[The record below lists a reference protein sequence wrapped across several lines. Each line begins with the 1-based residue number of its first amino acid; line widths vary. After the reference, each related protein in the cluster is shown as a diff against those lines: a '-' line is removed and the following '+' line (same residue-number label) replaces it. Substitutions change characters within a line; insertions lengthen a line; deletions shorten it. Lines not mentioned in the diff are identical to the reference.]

1 MFLSNDEIIKV
12 MLEYIE
18 EDKYKSAILINGEWG
33 SGKTFFITEKLSKV
47 IKDRIK
53 NEGKYIYVSLYGVGN
68 VEELSNKLYSEICSE
83 TLVKLSGVEKE
94 KIDTGIKWI
103 PKLLYFTKFI
113 PFIKNYNSIKKI
125 MAPIIKEI
133 AKIKKCVV
141 VFDDIERCKIDIY
154 ELFGYINELVEHNE
168 VKAILVANEKKIT
181 DKENKDGE
189 INKYDEIKEK
199 LVGITI
205 MYKPEFNLSYE
216 HIIDT
221 YLKEANLKEYLKNEK
236 QKTLILKEFY
246 EKEEY
251 NLRTLIYLITM
262 YKKIFS
268 LLEDIEFDKNYVEI
282 HMENIL
288 KYSTYISLELKIKNK
303 LENLEFTENKEIENI
318 YFKDNSQKILYGYK
332 FINDYFQTGYLNEEK
347 IKKILLDEMRERK
360 KIDEKVKENEKLS
373 FNKLYGNWWKL
384 EDEEV
389 NDNFR
394 LLKEEL
400 EENKYPPI
408 MYKDIIIILLQ
419 LEIEEFIDE
428 NETLEFI
435 KLMKRNLELEETKR
449 KYEKSYK
456 HEIFEILIEDSK
468 TREKYNNLIKD
479 LLDTI
484 DKNLQK
490 EDGKSFLIEN
500 EWNEEFLRECSK
512 LSNIFLMNKKFLFYE
527 NIEELMTKIVGVKSP
542 YNVYYLIEGIRR
554 IYSFSNLDEYYK
566 NDIPNLELLITKL
579 KIQIVETQK
588 FSKTRTIALKEL
600 HKKLEDYLNKIKK

>member
-221 YLKEANLKEYLKNEK
+221 YLKEANLKEYLKKEK

-527 NIEELMTKIVGVKSP
+527 NMEELMTKIVGVKSP
-542 YNVYYLIEGIRR
+542 YNIYYLIEGIRR

>member
-1 MFLSNDEIIKV
+1 MFLSNDGIIKV

-18 EDKYKSAILINGEWG
+18 ENKYKSAILINGEWG

-53 NEGKYIYVSLYGVGN
+53 NDGKYIYVSLYGVEN

-133 AKIKKCVV
+133 AKIKRCVV

-181 DKENKDGE
+181 DKENKYGE

-246 EKEEY
+246 EKEQY

-268 LLEDIEFDKNYVEI
+268 LLEDIKFDKNYVEI

-288 KYSTYISLELKIKNK
+288 KYSTYISLELKMKNK

-360 KIDEKVKENEKLS
+360 KNDEEVEANEKLS

-389 NDNFR
+389 NDNFK

-408 MYKDIIIILLQ
+408 WYKDIIIILLQ
-419 LEIEEFIDE
+419 LEIEEFINE

-435 KLMKRNLELEETKR
+435 KLMKKNLELGETKR
-449 KYEKSYK
+449 KYGKSYK

-490 EDGKSFLIEN
+490 EDEKSFLVEN
-500 EWNEEFLRECSK
+500 EWNEEFLSECSK
-512 LSNIFLMNKKFLFYE
+512 FSNVFLMNKKFLFYE

-554 IYSFSNLDEYYK
+554 IYSFSNVNEYYK

>member
-400 EENKYPPI
+400 EDNKYPPI

-566 NDIPNLELLITKL
+566 NDIPNLELLITKI

>member
-527 NIEELMTKIVGVKSP
+527 NMEELMTKIVGVKSP

>member
-47 IKDRIK
+47 IKNKIK
-53 NEGKYIYVSLYGVGN
+53 NDGKYIYVSLYGVEN

-94 KIDTGIKWI
+94 KIDAGIKLI

-113 PFIKNYNSIKKI
+113 PFIKNYKSIKKI

-168 VKAILVANEKKIT
+168 VKVILVANEEKIVYKK
-181 DKENKDGE
+181 
-189 INKYDEIKEK
+189 NKYNEIKEK
-199 LVGITI
+199 LVGITVV
-205 MYKPEFNLSYE
+205 YKPEFNLSYE
-216 HIIDT
+216 NIIDT
-221 YLKEANLKEYLKNEK
+221 YLKETNLKEYLKNEK

-246 EKEEY
+246 EKEQY

-268 LLEDIEFDKNYVEI
+268 LLEGIEFDKNYVEI

-288 KYSTYISLELKIKNK
+288 KYSTYISLELKKKNK
-303 LENLEFTENKEIENI
+303 LENLEFPENKEIENI

-332 FINDYFQTGYLNEEK
+332 FINNYFQTGYLNEEK

-360 KIDEKVKENEKLS
+360 KIDEKVKANEKLS

-389 NDNFR
+389 NNNFK

-408 MYKDIIIILLQ
+408 LYKDIIIILLQ

-435 KLMKRNLELEETKR
+435 KLMKKNLELEETKR

-456 HEIFEILIEDSK
+456 HEIFEIVIEDSK
-468 TREKYNNLIKD
+468 VKEKYNNLIKD

-484 DKNLQK
+484 DKNIQK
-490 EDGKSFLIEN
+490 EDGKSFLVEN
-500 EWNEEFLRECSK
+500 EWNEEFLSECSK
-512 LSNIFLMNKKFLFYE
+512 LSNVFLVNKKFLFYE
-527 NIEELMTKIVGVKSP
+527 NIEELMKKIVGVKSP
-542 YNVYYLIEGIRR
+542 YNVYCLIEGIRR
-554 IYSFSNLDEYYK
+554 IYSFSNVNEYYK
-566 NDIPNLELLITKL
+566 NDIPNLELLINKL
-579 KIQIVETQK
+579 KIQIGETQK
-588 FSKTRTIALKEL
+588 SSKTRTMALKEL
-600 HKKLEDYLNKIKK
+600 CNKLEDYLNKIKK

>member
-1 MFLSNDEIIKV
+1 MV
-12 MLEYIE
+12 
-18 EDKYKSAILINGEWG
+18 NGEV
-33 SGKTFFITEKLSKV
+33 EKLSKV
-47 IKDRIK
+47 IKERIK
-53 NEGKYIYVSLYGVGN
+53 NDGKYIYVSLYGVGN

-125 MAPIIKEI
+125 MASIIKEI
-133 AKIKKCVV
+133 TKIKKCVV

-168 VKAILVANEKKIT
+168 VKAILVANERKII
-181 DKENKDGE
+181 DKENKDDE
-189 INKYDEIKEK
+189 INKYNEIKEK

-221 YLKEANLKEYLKNEK
+221 YLKETNLKEYLKNEK

-251 NLRTLIYLITM
+251 NLRTLIYLVTM

-268 LLEDIEFDKNYVEI
+268 LLEGIEFDKNYVEI

-288 KYSTYISLELKIKNK
+288 KYSTYISLELKMKNK
-303 LENLEFTENKEIENI
+303 LENFEFTENKEIENI
-318 YFKDNSQKILYGYK
+318 YFKDNSQKILYGYR

-347 IKKILLDEMRERK
+347 TKEILLDEMRERK
-360 KIDEKVKENEKLS
+360 KIDEEVEANEKLS

-400 EENKYPPI
+400 KENKYPPI
-408 MYKDIIIILLQ
+408 LYKNIIIILLQ

-435 KLMKRNLELEETKR
+435 RLMKKNLELEETKR

-490 EDGKSFLIEN
+490 EDEKSFLVEN
-500 EWNEEFLRECSK
+500 EWNEEFLSECSK
-512 LSNIFLMNKKFLFYE
+512 LSNVFFMNKKFLFCE
-527 NIEELMTKIVGVKSP
+527 NIEELMRKIVGVKSP
-542 YNVYYLIEGIRR
+542 YNIYCLIEGIRR
-554 IYSFSNLDEYYK
+554 IYSFPNVNKYYK
-566 NDIPNLELLITKL
+566 NDIPNLELLINKL

>member
-47 IKDRIK
+47 IKNKIK
-53 NEGKYIYVSLYGVGN
+53 NDGKYIYVSLYGVEN

-141 VFDDIERCKIDIY
+141 VFDDIERCKID
-154 ELFGYINELVEHNE
+154 EEVE
-168 VKAILVANEKKIT
+168 A
-181 DKENKDGE
+181 
-189 INKYDEIKEK
+189 
-199 LVGITI
+199 
-205 MYKPEFNLSYE
+205 
-216 HIIDT
+216 
-221 YLKEANLKEYLKNEK
+221 
-236 QKTLILKEFY
+236 
-246 EKEEY
+246 
-251 NLRTLIYLITM
+251 
-262 YKKIFS
+262 
-268 LLEDIEFDKNYVEI
+268 
-282 HMENIL
+282 
-288 KYSTYISLELKIKNK
+288 
-303 LENLEFTENKEIENI
+303 
-318 YFKDNSQKILYGYK
+318 
-332 FINDYFQTGYLNEEK
+332 
-347 IKKILLDEMRERK
+347 
-360 KIDEKVKENEKLS
+360 NEKLS
-373 FNKLYGNWWKL
+373 FNRLYGNWWKL

-400 EENKYPPI
+400 KENKYPPI
-408 MYKDIIIILLQ
+408 LYKNIIIILLQ

-435 KLMKRNLELEETKR
+435 RLMKKNLELEETKR

-490 EDGKSFLIEN
+490 EDGKSFLVEN
-500 EWNEEFLRECSK
+500 EWNEEFLSECSK
-512 LSNIFLMNKKFLFYE
+512 LSNVFLMNKKFLFYE

-542 YNVYYLIEGIRR
+542 YNVYYLIEGIRK
-554 IYSFSNLDEYYK
+554 IYSFSNVNEYYK

-588 FSKTRTIALKEL
+588 FSKTRTIVLKEL

>member
-47 IKDRIK
+47 IKNKIK
-53 NEGKYIYVSLYGVGN
+53 NDGKYIYVSLYGVEN

-94 KIDTGIKWI
+94 KIDAGIKLI

-113 PFIKNYNSIKKI
+113 PFIKNYKSIKKI
-125 MAPIIKEI
+125 MVPIIKEI

-168 VKAILVANEKKIT
+168 VKIILVANEEKIT
-181 DKENKDGE
+181 REENKY
-189 INKYDEIKEK
+189 NEIKEK

-205 MYKPEFNLSYE
+205 VYKPEFNLSYE
-216 HIIDT
+216 NIIDT
-221 YLKEANLKEYLKNEK
+221 YLKETSLKEYLKNEK

-246 EKEEY
+246 EKEQY

-268 LLEDIEFDKNYVEI
+268 LLEGIEFDKDYVEI

-288 KYSTYISLELKIKNK
+288 KYSTYISLELKMKNK

-318 YFKDNSQKILYGYK
+318 YFKDNSQKILYGYR

-347 IKKILLDEMRERK
+347 TKEILLDEMRERK
-360 KIDEKVKENEKLS
+360 KIDEKVKANEKLS

-400 EENKYPPI
+400 KENKYPPI
-408 MYKDIIIILLQ
+408 LYKNIIIILLQ

-435 KLMKRNLELEETKR
+435 KLMKKNLELEETKR

-468 TREKYNNLIKD
+468 TREKYNNLIED

-490 EDGKSFLIEN
+490 EDGKSFLVEN
-500 EWNEEFLRECSK
+500 EWNEEFLSECSK
-512 LSNIFLMNKKFLFYE
+512 LSNVFLVNKKFLFYE
-527 NIEELMTKIVGVKSP
+527 NIEELMKKIVGVKSP
-542 YNVYYLIEGIRR
+542 YNVYCLIEGIRR
-554 IYSFSNLDEYYK
+554 IYSFSNVNEYYK
-566 NDIPNLELLITKL
+566 NDIPNLELLINKL
-579 KIQIVETQK
+579 KIQIGETQK
-588 FSKTRTIALKEL
+588 SSKTRTMALKEL
-600 HKKLEDYLNKIKK
+600 CNKLEDYLNKIKK

>member
-1 MFLSNDEIIKV
+1 
-12 MLEYIE
+12 
-18 EDKYKSAILINGEWG
+18 
-33 SGKTFFITEKLSKV
+33 
-47 IKDRIK
+47 
-53 NEGKYIYVSLYGVGN
+53 
-68 VEELSNKLYSEICSE
+68 
-83 TLVKLSGVEKE
+83 
-94 KIDTGIKWI
+94 
-103 PKLLYFTKFI
+103 
-113 PFIKNYNSIKKI
+113 
-125 MAPIIKEI
+125 
-133 AKIKKCVV
+133 
-141 VFDDIERCKIDIY
+141 
-154 ELFGYINELVEHNE
+154 
-168 VKAILVANEKKIT
+168 
-181 DKENKDGE
+181 
-189 INKYDEIKEK
+189 
-199 LVGITI
+199 

-527 NIEELMTKIVGVKSP
+527 NMEELMTKIVGVKSP

>member
-1 MFLSNDEIIKV
+1 MFLSNDGIIKV

-53 NEGKYIYVSLYGVGN
+53 NDGKYIYVSLYGVEN

-133 AKIKKCVV
+133 AKIKRCVV

-181 DKENKDGE
+181 DKENKYGE

-246 EKEEY
+246 EKEQY

-268 LLEDIEFDKNYVEI
+268 LLEDIKFDKNYVEI

-288 KYSTYISLELKIKNK
+288 KYSTYISLELKMKNK

-360 KIDEKVKENEKLS
+360 KNDEEVEANEKLS

-389 NDNFR
+389 NDNFK

-408 MYKDIIIILLQ
+408 WYKDIIIILLQ
-419 LEIEEFIDE
+419 LEIEEFINE

-435 KLMKRNLELEETKR
+435 KLMKKNLELGETKR
-449 KYEKSYK
+449 KYGKSYK

-490 EDGKSFLIEN
+490 EDEKSFLVEN
-500 EWNEEFLRECSK
+500 EWNEEFLSECSK
-512 LSNIFLMNKKFLFYE
+512 FSNVFLMNKKFLFYE

-542 YNVYYLIEGIRR
+542 YNVYCLIEGIRR
-554 IYSFSNLDEYYK
+554 IYSFSNVNEYYK
-566 NDIPNLELLITKL
+566 NDIPNLELLINKL
-579 KIQIVETQK
+579 KIQIGETQK
-588 FSKTRTIALKEL
+588 SSKTRTMALKEL
-600 HKKLEDYLNKIKK
+600 HNKLEDYLNKIKK

>member
-1 MFLSNDEIIKV
+1 MFLSNDGIIKV

-53 NEGKYIYVSLYGVGN
+53 NDGKYIYVSLYGVEN

-133 AKIKKCVV
+133 AKIKRCVV

-181 DKENKDGE
+181 DKENKYGE

-246 EKEEY
+246 EKEQY

-268 LLEDIEFDKNYVEI
+268 LLEDIKFDKNYVEI

-428 NETLEFI
+428 NKTLEFI
-435 KLMKRNLELEETKR
+435 KLMKKNLELEETKR

-456 HEIFEILIEDSK
+456 HEIFEIVIEDSK
-468 TREKYNNLIKD
+468 AKEKYNNLIKD

-484 DKNLQK
+484 DKNIQK
-490 EDGKSFLIEN
+490 EDGKSFLVEN
-500 EWNEEFLRECSK
+500 EWNEEFLSECSK
-512 LSNIFLMNKKFLFYE
+512 LSNVFLVNKKFLFYE
-527 NIEELMTKIVGVKSP
+527 NIEELMKKIVGVKSP
-542 YNVYYLIEGIRR
+542 YNVYCLIEGIRR
-554 IYSFSNLDEYYK
+554 IYSFSNVNEYYK
-566 NDIPNLELLITKL
+566 NDIPNLELLINKL
-579 KIQIVETQK
+579 KIQIGETQK
-588 FSKTRTIALKEL
+588 SSKTRTMALKEL
-600 HKKLEDYLNKIKK
+600 HNKLEDYLNKIKK

>member
-1 MFLSNDEIIKV
+1 MFLSNNEIIKV
-12 MLEYIE
+12 ILEYIE

-268 LLEDIEFDKNYVEI
+268 LLEGIEFDKNYVEI

-288 KYSTYISLELKIKNK
+288 KYSTYISLELKKKNK
-303 LENLEFTENKEIENI
+303 LENFEFPENKEIENI

-332 FINDYFQTGYLNEEK
+332 FINNYFQTGYLNEEK

-389 NDNFR
+389 NNNFK

-408 MYKDIIIILLQ
+408 LYKDIIIILLQ

-527 NIEELMTKIVGVKSP
+527 NMEELMTKIVGVKSP

-554 IYSFSNLDEYYK
+554 IYSFSNVNEYYK
-566 NDIPNLELLITKL
+566 NDIPNLELLINKL
-579 KIQIVETQK
+579 KIQIGETQK
-588 FSKTRTIALKEL
+588 SSRTRTMALKEL
-600 HKKLEDYLNKIKK
+600 HNKLEDYLNKIKK

>member
-1 MFLSNDEIIKV
+1 M
-12 MLEYIE
+12 
-18 EDKYKSAILINGEWG
+18 
-33 SGKTFFITEKLSKV
+33 
-47 IKDRIK
+47 
-53 NEGKYIYVSLYGVGN
+53 
-68 VEELSNKLYSEICSE
+68 
-83 TLVKLSGVEKE
+83 
-94 KIDTGIKWI
+94 I

-113 PFIKNYNSIKKI
+113 PFIKNYKSIKKI
-125 MAPIIKEI
+125 MVPIIKEI

-168 VKAILVANEKKIT
+168 VKTILVANEEKIT
-181 DKENKDGE
+181 REENKY
-189 INKYDEIKEK
+189 NEIKEK

-205 MYKPEFNLSYE
+205 VYKPEFNLSYE
-216 HIIDT
+216 NIIDT
-221 YLKEANLKEYLKNEK
+221 YLKETSLKEYLKNEK

-246 EKEEY
+246 EKEQY

-268 LLEDIEFDKNYVEI
+268 LLEGIEFDKDYVEI

-288 KYSTYISLELKIKNK
+288 KYSTYISLELKMKNK

-318 YFKDNSQKILYGYK
+318 YFKDNSQKILYGYR

-347 IKKILLDEMRERK
+347 TKEILLDEMRERK
-360 KIDEKVKENEKLS
+360 KIDEKVKANEKLS

-389 NDNFR
+389 NNNFK

-408 MYKDIIIILLQ
+408 LYKDIIIILLQ

-435 KLMKRNLELEETKR
+435 KLMKKNLELEETKR

-456 HEIFEILIEDSK
+456 HEIFEIVIEDSK
-468 TREKYNNLIKD
+468 AEEKYNNLIKD

-484 DKNLQK
+484 DKNIQK
-490 EDGKSFLIEN
+490 EDGKSFLVEN
-500 EWNEEFLRECSK
+500 EWNEEFLSECSK
-512 LSNIFLMNKKFLFYE
+512 LSNVFLVNKKFLFYE
-527 NIEELMTKIVGVKSP
+527 NIEELMKKIVGVKSP
-542 YNVYYLIEGIRR
+542 YNVYCLIEGIRR
-554 IYSFSNLDEYYK
+554 IYSFSNVNEYYK
-566 NDIPNLELLITKL
+566 NDIPNLELLINKL
-579 KIQIVETQK
+579 KIQIGETQK
-588 FSKTRTIALKEL
+588 SSKTRTMALKEL
-600 HKKLEDYLNKIKK
+600 CNKLEDYLNKIKK

>member
-1 MFLSNDEIIKV
+1 MV
-12 MLEYIE
+12 
-18 EDKYKSAILINGEWG
+18 NGEV
-33 SGKTFFITEKLSKV
+33 EKLSKV

-53 NEGKYIYVSLYGVGN
+53 NKGKYIYVSLYGVGN

-527 NIEELMTKIVGVKSP
+527 NMEELMTKIVGVKSP

>member
-221 YLKEANLKEYLKNEK
+221 YLKEANLKEYLKKEK

-527 NIEELMTKIVGVKSP
+527 NMEELMTKIVGVKSP
-542 YNVYYLIEGIRR
+542 YNIYYLIEGIRR

-588 FSKTRTIALKEL
+588 FSKTRTIALKKL

>member
-33 SGKTFFITEKLSKV
+33 RGKTFFITEKLSKV

-53 NEGKYIYVSLYGVGN
+53 NDGKYIYVSLYGVEN

-94 KIDTGIKWI
+94 KIDAGIKWI
-103 PKLLYFTKFI
+103 PKLLYFTQFI

-168 VKAILVANEKKIT
+168 VKAILVANEEKIP
-181 DKENKDGE
+181 DKENKY
-189 INKYDEIKEK
+189 NEIKEK

-205 MYKPEFNLSYE
+205 VYKPEFNLSYE

-221 YLKEANLKEYLKNEK
+221 YLKETNLKEYLKNEK

-251 NLRTLIYLITM
+251 NLRTLIYLVTM

-268 LLEDIEFDKNYVEI
+268 LLEGIEFDKNYVEI

-288 KYSTYISLELKIKNK
+288 KYSTYISLELKMKNK

-347 IKKILLDEMRERK
+347 IKKILLDEMRESK
-360 KIDEKVKENEKLS
+360 KNNEEVEANEKLS

-389 NDNFR
+389 NNNFK

-408 MYKDIIIILLQ
+408 WYKDIIIILLQ
-419 LEIEEFIDE
+419 LETEEFINK

-435 KLMKRNLELEETKR
+435 KLMKKNLELKETKR
-449 KYEKSYK
+449 KYGKSYK
-456 HEIFEILIEDSK
+456 HETFEIFIEDSK
-468 TREKYNNLIKD
+468 TRERYNNLIKD

-490 EDGKSFLIEN
+490 EDEKSFLVEN
-500 EWNEEFLRECSK
+500 EWNEEFLSKCSK
-512 LSNIFLMNKKFLFYE
+512 LSNVFLMNKKFLFYE

-542 YNVYYLIEGIRR
+542 YNIYYLIEGIRR
-554 IYSFSNLDEYYK
+554 IYSFSNVNEYYK
-566 NDIPNLELLITKL
+566 NDIPNLELLINKL

-588 FSKTRTIALKEL
+588 FSKIRTIALKEL
-600 HKKLEDYLNKIKK
+600 HKKLGDYLNKIKK

>member
-53 NEGKYIYVSLYGVGN
+53 NEGKYIYVSLYGVEN

-133 AKIKKCVV
+133 AKIKRCVV

-181 DKENKDGE
+181 DKENKYGE

-216 HIIDT
+216 HIIDV
-221 YLKEANLKEYLKNEK
+221 YLKETKLKEYLKNEK

-246 EKEEY
+246 EKEQY

-268 LLEDIEFDKNYVEI
+268 LLEDIKFDKNYVEI

-288 KYSTYISLELKIKNK
+288 KYSTYISLELKMKNK

-360 KIDEKVKENEKLS
+360 KNDEEVEANEKLS

-389 NDNFR
+389 NDNFK

-408 MYKDIIIILLQ
+408 WYKDIIIILLQ
-419 LEIEEFIDE
+419 LEIEEFINE

-435 KLMKRNLELEETKR
+435 KLMKKNLELEETKR

-490 EDGKSFLIEN
+490 EDEKSFLVEN
-500 EWNEEFLRECSK
+500 EWNEEFLSECSK
-512 LSNIFLMNKKFLFYE
+512 FSNVFLMNKKFLFYE

-554 IYSFSNLDEYYK
+554 IYSFSNVNEYYK
-566 NDIPNLELLITKL
+566 NDIPNSELLITKL

>member
-53 NEGKYIYVSLYGVGN
+53 NEGKYIYVSLYGVEN

-221 YLKEANLKEYLKNEK
+221 YLKEANLKEYLKKEK

-282 HMENIL
+282 HKENIL

-527 NIEELMTKIVGVKSP
+527 NMEELMTKIVGVKSP
-542 YNVYYLIEGIRR
+542 YNIYYLIEGIRR

>member
-1 MFLSNDEIIKV
+1 MFLSNDGIIKV

-53 NEGKYIYVSLYGVGN
+53 NDGKYIYVSLYGVEN

-133 AKIKKCVV
+133 AKIKRCVV

-181 DKENKDGE
+181 DKENKYGE

-246 EKEEY
+246 EKEQY

-268 LLEDIEFDKNYVEI
+268 LLEDIKFDKNYVEI

-288 KYSTYISLELKIKNK
+288 KYSTYISLELKMKNK

-360 KIDEKVKENEKLS
+360 KNDEEVEANEKLS

-389 NDNFR
+389 NDNFK

-408 MYKDIIIILLQ
+408 WYKDIIIILLQ
-419 LEIEEFIDE
+419 LEIEEFINE

-435 KLMKRNLELEETKR
+435 KLMKKNLELGETKR
-449 KYEKSYK
+449 KYGKSYK

-490 EDGKSFLIEN
+490 EDEKSFLVEN
-500 EWNEEFLRECSK
+500 EWNEEFLSECSK
-512 LSNIFLMNKKFLFYE
+512 FSNVFLMNKKFLFYE

-542 YNVYYLIEGIRR
+542 YNIYCLIEGIRR

>member
-47 IKDRIK
+47 IKNKIK
-53 NEGKYIYVSLYGVGN
+53 NDGKYIYVSLYGVEN

-94 KIDTGIKWI
+94 KIDAGIKLI

-113 PFIKNYNSIKKI
+113 PFIKNYKSIKKI

-168 VKAILVANEKKIT
+168 VKTILVANEEKIT
-181 DKENKDGE
+181 REENKY
-189 INKYDEIKEK
+189 NEIKEK

-205 MYKPEFNLSYE
+205 VYKPEFNLSYE
-216 HIIDT
+216 NIIDT
-221 YLKEANLKEYLKNEK
+221 YLKETSLKEYLKNEK

-246 EKEEY
+246 EKEQY

-268 LLEDIEFDKNYVEI
+268 LLEGIEFDKDYVEI

-288 KYSTYISLELKIKNK
+288 KYSTYISLELKMKNK

-318 YFKDNSQKILYGYK
+318 YFKGNSQKILYGYR

-347 IKKILLDEMRERK
+347 TKEILLDEMRERK
-360 KIDEKVKENEKLS
+360 KIDEKVKANEKLS

-389 NDNFR
+389 NNNFK

-408 MYKDIIIILLQ
+408 LYKDIIIILLQ

-435 KLMKRNLELEETKR
+435 KLMKKNLELEETKR

-456 HEIFEILIEDSK
+456 HEIFEIVIEDSK
-468 TREKYNNLIKD
+468 VKEKYNNLIKD

-484 DKNLQK
+484 DKNIQK
-490 EDGKSFLIEN
+490 EDGKSFLVEN
-500 EWNEEFLRECSK
+500 EWNEEFLSECSK
-512 LSNIFLMNKKFLFYE
+512 LSNVFLVNKKFLFYE
-527 NIEELMTKIVGVKSP
+527 NIEELMKKIVGVKSP
-542 YNVYYLIEGIRR
+542 YNVYCLIEGIRR
-554 IYSFSNLDEYYK
+554 IYSFSNVNEYYK
-566 NDIPNLELLITKL
+566 NDIPNLELLINKL
-579 KIQIVETQK
+579 KIQIGETQK
-588 FSKTRTIALKEL
+588 SSKTRTMALKEL
-600 HKKLEDYLNKIKK
+600 CNKLEDYLNKIKK

>member
-1 MFLSNDEIIKV
+1 MV
-12 MLEYIE
+12 
-18 EDKYKSAILINGEWG
+18 NGEV
-33 SGKTFFITEKLSKV
+33 EKLSKV

-53 NEGKYIYVSLYGVGN
+53 NKGKYIYVSLYGVGN

-408 MYKDIIIILLQ
+408 MYKDIIILLQ

-527 NIEELMTKIVGVKSP
+527 NMEELMTKIVGVKSP

>member
-1 MFLSNDEIIKV
+1 MV
-12 MLEYIE
+12 
-18 EDKYKSAILINGEWG
+18 NGEV
-33 SGKTFFITEKLSKV
+33 EKLSKV

-53 NEGKYIYVSLYGVGN
+53 NKGKYIYVSLYGVGN

-268 LLEDIEFDKNYVEI
+268 LLEGIEFDKNYVEI

-288 KYSTYISLELKIKNK
+288 KYSTYISLELKKKNK

-318 YFKDNSQKILYGYK
+318 YFKDNSQKILYGYR

-347 IKKILLDEMRERK
+347 TKEILLDEMRERK
-360 KIDEKVKENEKLS
+360 KIDEKVKANEKLS

-408 MYKDIIIILLQ
+408 MYKDIIILLQ

-527 NIEELMTKIVGVKSP
+527 NMEELMTKIVGVKSP

>member
-1 MFLSNDEIIKV
+1 MFLSNDEIVKV

-360 KIDEKVKENEKLS
+360 KIDEKVKENENLS

>member
-94 KIDTGIKWI
+94 KIDIGIKWI

-168 VKAILVANEKKIT
+168 VKAILVANEKKII
-181 DKENKDGE
+181 DKENKDDE
-189 INKYDEIKEK
+189 INKYNEIKEK

-527 NIEELMTKIVGVKSP
+527 NMEELMTKIVGVKSP
-542 YNVYYLIEGIRR
+542 YNIYYLIEGIRR

>member
-53 NEGKYIYVSLYGVGN
+53 NDGKYIYVSLYGVEN

-94 KIDTGIKWI
+94 KIDAGIKWI
-103 PKLLYFTKFI
+103 PKLLYFTQFI

-168 VKAILVANEKKIT
+168 VKAILVANEEKIP
-181 DKENKDGE
+181 DKENKY
-189 INKYDEIKEK
+189 NEIKEK

-205 MYKPEFNLSYE
+205 VYKPEFNLSYE

-221 YLKEANLKEYLKNEK
+221 YLKETNLKEYLKNEK

-251 NLRTLIYLITM
+251 NLRTLIYLVTM

-268 LLEDIEFDKNYVEI
+268 LLEGIEFDKNYVEI

-288 KYSTYISLELKIKNK
+288 KYSTYISLELKMKNK

-347 IKKILLDEMRERK
+347 IKKILLDEMRESK
-360 KIDEKVKENEKLS
+360 KNNEEVEANEKLS

-389 NDNFR
+389 NNNFK

-408 MYKDIIIILLQ
+408 WYKDIIIILLQ
-419 LEIEEFIDE
+419 LETEEFINK

-435 KLMKRNLELEETKR
+435 KLMKKNLELKETKR
-449 KYEKSYK
+449 KYGKSYK
-456 HEIFEILIEDSK
+456 HETFEIFIEDSK
-468 TREKYNNLIKD
+468 TRERYNNLIKD

-490 EDGKSFLIEN
+490 EDEKSFLVEN
-500 EWNEEFLRECSK
+500 EWNEEFLSKCSK
-512 LSNIFLMNKKFLFYE
+512 LSNVFLMNKKFLFYE

-542 YNVYYLIEGIRR
+542 YNIYYLIEGIRR
-554 IYSFSNLDEYYK
+554 IYSFSNVNEYYK
-566 NDIPNLELLITKL
+566 NDIPNLELLINKL

-588 FSKTRTIALKEL
+588 FSKIRTIALKEL
-600 HKKLEDYLNKIKK
+600 HKKLGDYLNKIKK

>member
-12 MLEYIE
+12 ILEYIE

-47 IKDRIK
+47 IKDKIK
-53 NEGKYIYVSLYGVGN
+53 NDGKYIYVSLYGVEN

-205 MYKPEFNLSYE
+205 IYKPEFNLSYE

-282 HMENIL
+282 HKENIL

-428 NETLEFI
+428 NKTLEFI
-435 KLMKRNLELEETKR
+435 KLMKKNLELEETKR

-490 EDGKSFLIEN
+490 EDGKSFLVEN
-500 EWNEEFLRECSK
+500 EWNEEFLSECSK
-512 LSNIFLMNKKFLFYE
+512 LSNVFFMNKKFLFYE

-542 YNVYYLIEGIRR
+542 YNIYCLIEGIRR
-554 IYSFSNLDEYYK
+554 IYSFPNVNEYYK

>member
-347 IKKILLDEMRERK
+347 IKKILLDEMRKRK
-360 KIDEKVKENEKLS
+360 KIDEEVEANEKLS

-389 NDNFR
+389 NDNFK

>member
-400 EENKYPPI
+400 EDNKYPPI

-479 LLDTI
+479 LLETI

-566 NDIPNLELLITKL
+566 NDIPNLELLITKI

>member
-360 KIDEKVKENEKLS
+360 KIDEKVKENENLS

>member
-1 MFLSNDEIIKV
+1 MFLSNDGIIKV

-53 NEGKYIYVSLYGVGN
+53 NDGKYIYVSLYGVEN

-133 AKIKKCVV
+133 AKIKRCVV

-181 DKENKDGE
+181 DKENKYGE

-246 EKEEY
+246 EKEQY

-268 LLEDIEFDKNYVEI
+268 LLEDIKFDKNYVEI

-288 KYSTYISLELKIKNK
+288 KYSTYISLELKMKNK

-360 KIDEKVKENEKLS
+360 KNDEEVEANEKLS

-389 NDNFR
+389 NDNFK

-408 MYKDIIIILLQ
+408 WYKDIIIILLQ
-419 LEIEEFIDE
+419 LEIEEFINE

-435 KLMKRNLELEETKR
+435 KLMKKNLELGETKR
-449 KYEKSYK
+449 KYGKSYK

-490 EDGKSFLIEN
+490 EDEKSFLVEN
-500 EWNEEFLRECSK
+500 EWNEEFLSECSK
-512 LSNIFLMNKKFLFYE
+512 FSNVFLMNKKFLFYE

>member
-53 NEGKYIYVSLYGVGN
+53 NDGKYIYVSLYGVGN

-133 AKIKKCVV
+133 TKIKKCVV

-168 VKAILVANEKKIT
+168 VKAILVANEKKII
-181 DKENKDGE
+181 DKENKYDE
-189 INKYDEIKEK
+189 INKYNEIKEK

-205 MYKPEFNLSYE
+205 MYKPEFNLSYD
-216 HIIDT
+216 HIIDA
-221 YLKEANLKEYLKNEK
+221 YLKETNLKEYLKNEK

-251 NLRTLIYLITM
+251 NFRTLIYLVTM

-268 LLEDIEFDKNYVEI
+268 LLEGIEFDKNYVEI

-288 KYSTYISLELKIKNK
+288 KYSTYISLELKMKNK
-303 LENLEFTENKEIENI
+303 LENFEFTENKEIENI
-318 YFKDNSQKILYGYK
+318 YFKDNSQKILYGYR

-347 IKKILLDEMRERK
+347 TKKILLDEMRERK
-360 KIDEKVKENEKLS
+360 KIDEKVKANEKLS

-400 EENKYPPI
+400 KENKYPPI
-408 MYKDIIIILLQ
+408 LYKNIIIILLQ

-456 HEIFEILIEDSK
+456 YEIFEILIEDSK
-468 TREKYNNLIKD
+468 TREKYNNLIED

-490 EDGKSFLIEN
+490 EDGKSFLVEN
-500 EWNEEFLRECSK
+500 EWNEEFLSECSK
-512 LSNIFLMNKKFLFYE
+512 LSNVFFMNKKFLFCE
-527 NIEELMTKIVGVKSP
+527 NIEELMRKIVGVKRP
-542 YNVYYLIEGIRR
+542 YNIYCLIEGIRR
-554 IYSFSNLDEYYK
+554 IYSFPNVNEYYK
-566 NDIPNLELLITKL
+566 NDIPNLELLINKL
-579 KIQIVETQK
+579 KIQIVKTQK

>member
-53 NEGKYIYVSLYGVGN
+53 NEGKYIYVSLYGVEN

-221 YLKEANLKEYLKNEK
+221 YLKEANLKEYLKKEK

-527 NIEELMTKIVGVKSP
+527 NMEELMTKIVGVKSP
-542 YNVYYLIEGIRR
+542 YNIYYLIEGIRR

>member
-1 MFLSNDEIIKV
+1 MKRGKMFLSNDEIIKV

-47 IKDRIK
+47 IKDKIK
-53 NEGKYIYVSLYGVGN
+53 NDGKYIYVSLYGVEN

-83 TLVKLSGVEKE
+83 TLVKLSIVEKE
-94 KIDTGIKWI
+94 KIDAGIKWI

-141 VFDDIERCKIDIY
+141 VFDDIERCKIGIY

-168 VKAILVANEKKIT
+168 VKAILVANEEKIP
-181 DKENKDGE
+181 DKENKY
-189 INKYDEIKEK
+189 NEIKEK

-205 MYKPEFNLSYE
+205 MYKSEFNLSYE

-221 YLKEANLKEYLKNEK
+221 YLKETNLKEYLKNEK

-246 EKEEY
+246 EKEQY

-268 LLEDIEFDKNYVEI
+268 LLEGIEFDKNYVEI

-288 KYSTYISLELKIKNK
+288 KYSTYISLELKMKNK

-347 IKKILLDEMRERK
+347 IKKILLDEMRKRK
-360 KIDEKVKENEKLS
+360 KIDEEVEANEKLS

-389 NDNFR
+389 NDNFK

-408 MYKDIIIILLQ
+408 WYKDIIITLLQ
-419 LEIEEFIDE
+419 LEIEEFINE
-428 NETLEFI
+428 NEILEFI
-435 KLMKRNLELEETKR
+435 KLMKKNLELEETKR
-449 KYEKSYK
+449 KYGKSYK

-490 EDGKSFLIEN
+490 EDKKSFLVEN
-500 EWNEEFLRECSK
+500 EWNEEFLSECSK
-512 LSNIFLMNKKFLFYE
+512 LSNVFLMNKKFLFYE

-554 IYSFSNLDEYYK
+554 IYSFYNVNEYYK
-566 NDIPNLELLITKL
+566 NDIPNLELLINKL

-588 FSKTRTIALKEL
+588 FSKTRTIALEEL
-600 HKKLEDYLNKIKK
+600 HNKLEDYLNKIKK

>member
-1 MFLSNDEIIKV
+1 MV
-12 MLEYIE
+12 
-18 EDKYKSAILINGEWG
+18 NGEV
-33 SGKTFFITEKLSKV
+33 EKLSKV

-360 KIDEKVKENEKLS
+360 KIDEKVKENENLS

>member
-53 NEGKYIYVSLYGVGN
+53 NDGKYIYVSLYGVEN

-133 AKIKKCVV
+133 AKIKRCVV

-181 DKENKDGE
+181 DKENKYGE

-246 EKEEY
+246 EKEQY

-268 LLEDIEFDKNYVEI
+268 LLEDIKFDKNYVEI

-288 KYSTYISLELKIKNK
+288 KYSTYISLELKMKNK

-360 KIDEKVKENEKLS
+360 KNDEEVEANEKLS

-389 NDNFR
+389 NDNFK

-408 MYKDIIIILLQ
+408 WYKDIIIILLQ
-419 LEIEEFIDE
+419 LEIEEFINE

-435 KLMKRNLELEETKR
+435 KLMKKNLELGETKR
-449 KYEKSYK
+449 KYGKSYK

-490 EDGKSFLIEN
+490 EDEKSFLVEN
-500 EWNEEFLRECSK
+500 EWNEEFLSECSK